1 MGRKLNIS
9 KTVIKFI
16 LDKRNDV
23 NTYYTFE
30 EIKKMLKNEFNIDM
44 SLQAVRYQYEKN
56 KNNQIFLN
64 PIFGSSTA
72 KEETTQNTTPK
83 FDFKAIPT
91 RQKQNVA
98 NNFDNEISD
107 QDETPKKT
115 VADIFAKLKEQK
127 NKSIFPGL
135 PVKLHLEH
143 FQVIFQPHESSRGIY
158 GVIFKK

>member
-127 NKSIFPGL
+127 NKNPTAFDK
-135 PVKLHLEH
+135 KLGDDLTSEDMARL
-143 FQVIFQPHESSRGIY
+143 FGKAVD
-158 GVIFKK
+158 

>member
-56 KNNQIFLN
+56 KDNQIFLDTM
-64 PIFGSSTA
+64 FGSSA
-72 KEETTQNTTPK
+72 SKEKTTQNATSK
-83 FDFKAIPT
+83 FDFKAIRA
-91 RQKQNVA
+91 RQQKNLA
-98 NNFDNEISD
+98 DNSVNETSD
-107 QDETPKKT
+107 QHETPKKT
-115 VADIFAKLKEQK
+115 AADILARVMGQK
-127 NKSIFPGL
+127 NENANTFD
-135 PVKLHLEH
+135 
-143 FQVIFQPHESSRGIY
+143 
-158 GVIFKK
+158 KKAGDDLTNEEIAILFGKAE